1 MKVKS
6 GFKIRILPFF
16 LAPRNQLI
24 KGLICKQNQLTNEYL
39 WEFNLESIKIHDK
52 HPIPPKNYPI
62 KHLKTIKWQFLD
74 LTITVFPPFEEK

>member
-39 WEFNLESIKIHDK
+39 
-52 HPIPPKNYPI
+52 
-62 KHLKTIKWQFLD
+62 
-74 LTITVFPPFEEK
+74 